1 MPVQETGQHGN
12 VAGAW
17 SLLSRPKSGDGVRIR
32 RGWREDHGWAC
43 QAKTTANTPSGP
55 EEPILKTNKIKIN
68 TMYVNQHSLSQ
79 TQTPTQTQTHTHT
92 HTHGEKREEVGAR
105 KKPGWK
111 MVTCMNVYHC
121 GMLYPEL
128 LMLYLH
134 ISVYLYRCISIY
146 IDQSRHSGI
155 MKVRWGCVL
164 RLLDLQHHRDR

>member
-105 KKPGWK
+105 KSLDGRW
-111 MVTCMNVYHC
+111 
-121 GMLYPEL
+121 
-128 LMLYLH
+128 LH
-134 ISVYLYRCISIY
+134 VWMYITAACCTPNCSCSIY
-146 IDQSRHSGI
+146 IYRYTYIDAYLSISI
-155 MKVRWGCVL
+155 N
-164 RLLDLQHHRDR
+164 LDIQGSWKLGGDVFCDC